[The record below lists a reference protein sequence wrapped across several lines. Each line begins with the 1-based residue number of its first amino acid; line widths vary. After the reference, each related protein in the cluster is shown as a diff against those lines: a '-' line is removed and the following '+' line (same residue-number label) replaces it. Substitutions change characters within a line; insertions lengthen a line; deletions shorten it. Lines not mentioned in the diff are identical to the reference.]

1 MIGRRGHDEGDTQA
15 CSKHAENTPLNTANP
30 FSNSTLYY
38 CQGWQLHGLTNSQSL
53 ITEIK
58 MMPKSIV

>member
-1 MIGRRGHDEGDTQA
+1 MTGRRAHDEGATRA
-15 CSKHAENTPLNTANP
+15 CSKHAENTPLSTANP
-30 FSNSTLYY
+30 FSNLILYY
-38 CQGWQLHGLTNSQSL
+38 CQGWQLRGLTNSQSL